1 MYLKKG
7 CDKYKVSFGE
17 KRLASKIAKYRTLF
31 CIHSKLESKKEE
43 KCGVYQTPNIY
54 KACR

>member
-43 KCGVYQTPNIY
+43 KCAVYRTLIIY